1 MRVPPNV
8 RARAFKK
15 MAAALRKRADSMGA
29 ITKPT
34 RVEVATVR
42 RRIADDLRRR
52 ADELDA
58 EATTAGEEA
67 FEHVLELMT
76 RVQAHAALATAFCD
90 PQHPPPPRGEA

>member
-1 MRVPPNV
+1 
-8 RARAFKK
+8 
-15 MAAALRKRADSMGA
+15 MAAAMRKRADDMGA

-34 RVEVATVR
+34 RAEVATAR
-42 RRIADDLRRR
+42 RRLAGDLRKR

-58 EATTAGEEA
+58 EAAAAGEAA

-76 RVQAHAALATAFCD
+76 RVQAHAALATAFRN